1 MSKGNYFFL
10 GIAISYFI
18 VAIIQWNIPGALSA
32 TVFVTVAFISL
43 ELTISETFKIILDGW
58 LNNYKSIIN
67 VAKERLLEIENILP
81 IIKKYP
87 SLKEDVNKLQDEK
100 AYITDIIQT
109 KEQSKTVSFIE
120 KAYSLL
126 FALQIVICTIQIIIT
141 PLKLI
146 PYDIITT
153 KTINIVTLLTFSIM
167 FLSYFISN
175 IGKDSDERMRI
186 KLLAN
191 KKTSEYYLN
200 LLKQIHKE
208 QEDKQGVI

>member
-1 MSKGNYFFL
+1 MSKGIYFFL

-58 LNNYKSIIN
+58 LNNYKSMIN

-109 KEQSKTVSFIE
+109 KEQSKTVSIIE
-120 KAYSLL
+120 KSYSLL

-153 KTINIVTLLTFSIM
+153 KTINIVTLLTFSFM

>member
-1 MSKGNYFFL
+1 MSKGIYFFL

-58 LNNYKSIIN
+58 LSNYKSMIN

-109 KEQSKTVSFIE
+109 KEQSKTVSIIE
-120 KAYSLL
+120 KSYSLL

-153 KTINIVTLLTFSIM
+153 KTINIVTLLTFSFM

>member
-43 ELTISETFKIILDGW
+43 ELTISETFKIILDGS
-58 LNNYKSIIN
+58 LNNYKSMIN
-67 VAKERLLEIENILP
+67 VAKERLLEIENILQ

-87 SLKEDVNKLQDEK
+87 SLKEDFNKLQDEK
-100 AYITDIIQT
+100 AYITDII
-109 KEQSKTVSFIE
+109 KIKGQSKTVSIIE
-120 KAYSLL
+120 KSYSLL

-200 LLKQIHKE
+200 ILKQIHKE